1 MQAYQ
6 PETTHVDSRSQIEY
20 QASTA
25 KSDQDKMALLYVP
38 SLQIW
43 RKSIRYN
50 REILLSDRFEEVIR
64 D

>member
-1 MQAYQ
+1 MQ

-20 QASTA
+20 QASA
-25 KSDQDKMALLYVP
+25 LKADQNKMALLYVP

-50 REILLSDRFEEVIR
+50 REVLTSDRFEEVSR
-64 D
+64 EYSK